1 MASENY
7 MPIVTVVVPC
17 YNHEQY
23 IKECLEQV
31 IMIDIKKKIIII
43 DDGSTDKTA
52 EVIKIFINNYQ
63 NENIEFIE
71 KENSGLIS
79 SLNMGLELCN
89 TKYIYFIASDDIPNP
104 DGIKQ
109 AIEYLENDSTI
120 DFFIGGG
127 ENFFDNGEK
136 TKIYTQKHKEFFSAT
151 FEKRYER
158 IFLDYPSPLL
168 LQSTIFKTKILKDIG
183 GWDKELVWDDY
194 PIFVKLL
201 TNQNIN
207 FEFNQTVETVLY
219 RHHGANS
226 YKNIEKQFM
235 MVKQALEKLAPNY
248 LKNKAIGNR
257 LGYYLLKSL
266 LNSDL
271 KLASKL
277 FLNVN
282 FSIKILTFKNIFMRI
297 YKKILG
303 LK

>member
-1 MASENY
+1 MIEQEQPLLTIIIPS
-7 MPIVTVVVPC
+7 

-31 IMIDIKKKIIII
+31 IIIDIQKKIIII

-52 EVIKIFINNYQ
+52 EVIKIFINNHH

-109 AIEYLENDSTI
+109 ALSFLEKNESI

-136 TKIYTQKHKEFFSAT
+136 TKIYTQKHKEFFSLD
-151 FEKRYER
+151 FESRYNQ
-158 IFLDYPSPLL
+158 IFLNYPSPLL
-168 LQSTIFKTKILKDIG
+168 LQSCIFKTQILKDVG
-183 GWDKELVWDDY
+183 GWDKDLIWDDY
-194 PIFVKLL
+194 PMFVKLL
-201 TNQNIN
+201 TNKNIN
-207 FEFNQTVETVLY
+207 FVFDPSIKTVFY
-219 RHHGANS
+219 RHHGVNT

-235 MVKQALEKLAPNY
+235 MVNQALEKLAPND
-248 LKNKAIGNR
+248 LKNKAIGNS

-266 LNSDL
+266 LNFDL

-282 FSIKILTFKNIFMRI
+282 FSIKILAFKNIFIRI